1 MEPLCDFNNIT
12 VVRKGNPVLSNF
24 TLKIQRG
31 ERLAILGPN
40 GCGKSTLIK
49 TILKE
54 LFPRIDDA
62 SSATVMGK
70 KFWDVSEL
78 RKYLGVV
85 SGELQ
90 RESWRDVSVEQ
101 MVVSGFFSSMGLFA
115 HQQATQ
121 VMWDKAYELIDWL
134 NISHLKNR
142 MMNTLSTGQSR
153 RVLIARAL
161 VHSPE
166 TVLLD
171 EPGNGLDPAAQQKL
185 RKCIHQIAEAGH
197 GIILITH
204 NLPDITSDIQ
214 RIVMIKQGQV
224 MVDGKPRDVLTT
236 ENMTQLFDMPFKV
249 THGKFGYQIAAE
261 EA

>member
-1 MEPLCDFNNIT
+1 M
-12 VVRKGNPVLSNF
+12 RGGNPVLSNF

-49 TILKE
+49 TIMKE
-54 LFPRIDDA
+54 LFPIADNN
-62 SSATVMGK
+62 SSAMVMGK
-70 KFWDVSEL
+70 KQWDVFEL
-78 RKYLGVV
+78 RRYLGVV

-90 RESWRDVSVEQ
+90 RESWRDISVDQ
-101 MVVSGFFSSMGLFA
+101 MVVSGFFSSMGLFT

-121 VMWDKAYELIDWL
+121 EMWNKAYELIDWL
-134 NISHLKNR
+134 NIAHLTNR

-204 NLPDITSDIQ
+204 NLPDITTDIQ
-214 RIVMIKQGQV
+214 RVVMIKQGQV
-224 MVDGKPRDVLTT
+224 LVDGKPHDVLTT
-236 ENMTQLFDMPFKV
+236 ENMSRLFDMPFKV
-249 THGKFGYQIAAE
+249 THGKLGYQIAAE